1 MKNITINFGNI
12 VSELEKENLNIVF
25 LRNRGIFLED
35 NKKNLYVIENMKH
48 GSYLDNLIKN
58 SEKVNFSLV
67 PKDISKNIEEWEKE
81 IWHVLKV
88 KEFINSQ
95 SKYWI

>member
-12 VSELEKENLNIVF
+12 VSELEEGNLNIVF
-25 LRNRGIFLED
+25 LKNRGIFLED
-35 NKKNLYVIENMKH
+35 NKNNLYNMELEKQ

-58 SEKVNFSLV
+58 SEKVSFLLV
-67 PKDISKNIEEWEKE
+67 PKTISKNIGEWERE
-81 IWHVLKV
+81 IWSVLEV
-88 KEFINSQ
+88 KEFINRQ